1 MPVTFDDFQ
10 TVAQSS
16 FFTSRDVVLTGPKD
30 AQDAKLGRF
39 GRVTVTKSDWKMNDA
54 TMDAFRKALKEK
66 FGVFGEHAF
75 DTVIG
80 TRAQLHQSLRV
91 RDIQSVI
98 SQLEPLKKYRFVNEV
113 HRQLDTDPALMQ
125 FGPAVKN
132 AVKASVFASL
142 RAQSENLR
150 ECKNPAD
157 IAKLVSNMIHRAAAS
172 VVGDRLPGEDGRI
185 SSLHAD
191 LGAGRV
197 DTEVAANEPT
207 GLKRLQQSSKSMFA
221 RWETSVEDRVKSGD
235 IGAGMRINSGD
246 NPILFEKLK
255 TNGVEPGFIF
265 RNDWSR
271 DDTRGLMADV
281 FSEKSRADLQRIV
294 DQAPAGS
301 PLRAAAERNAP
312 IRELG
317 FLVGRAHPLGVAFA
331 AEYLIARAFDHPE
344 STLGQALHER
354 FPSLEKSAVFPDD
367 PNQEP
372 TAEQKRTLVDVKTML
387 FAQIRDAV
395 MNPDPLDVDPARKN
409 CSIFRHFSDR
419 NIAKLDYNENDRALA
434 GAPGSTGYLKL
445 PERVSV
451 KGGAFKGF
459 FYRTF
464 RLTTANEASA
474 GAVAEALANDL
485 TRLTGVPAQELSI
498 MRGKYAD
505 ECPKLML
512 EAKFA
517 ADYKDFD
524 GVYIQDGRI
533 VPPDGQQ
540 VESLGKYKAMFL
552 LLADRDAVG
561 SHGQNKGFRI
571 LNPDAPPGQP
581 KRAQF
586 FAIDPGH
593 SLEGNGKDLEI
604 HDNLSFRDTSKKPGE
619 KRFLNFSVFDD
630 DTRFAKFQ
638 GVLQLYELRQS
649 GRAAQLFDKYR
660 QQFDPEADGGK
671 ERTLRTKIIA
681 RINEMQHEFDAQM
694 TKILTVFAPQL
705 ALYEVLTNDGPAIQ
719 EGAIETIENLE
730 KLTSPT
736 TWESAGK
743 KVKLQHLEVIESTRI
758 PWSARAD
765 GDSLVYS
772 SRKPIP
778 DAMQGTILSWLG
790 NLTDAKFQLDE
801 KGNTVITIPK
811 NQAAAFFAAF
821 SEDRVAQH
829 THPAEYAE
837 RHPVPHPLEGGD
849 PVQPPPASTQ
859 PQSAPVDSPPP
870 PAAPPPDQQSSQ
882 VSLEQPSP
890 PPATE

>member
-1 MPVTFDDFQ
+1 MPVTFADFKA
-10 TVAQSS
+10 VADSA
-16 FFTSRDVVLTGPKD
+16 FFSSRDVVLSGPKG
-30 AQDAKLGRF
+30 AEDAKLGRF
-39 GRVTVTKSDWKMNDA
+39 GRVTVTKSDRTLNDA
-54 TMDAFRKALKEK
+54 TMEAFRKALSDKYG
-66 FGVFGEHAF
+66 FFGEHAF

-98 SQLEPLKKYRFVNEV
+98 SQLEPLKRYRFVNELR
-113 HRQLDTDPALMQ
+113 RQLDTDPALMQ
-125 FGPAVKN
+125 LGPAVKS
-132 AVKASVFASL
+132 AVSAAVSSSL
-142 RAQSENLR
+142 RGQKEKLKACE
-150 ECKNPAD
+150 NPAD
-157 IAKLVSNMIHRAAAS
+157 IAKLVSDMIHKAAAN
-172 VVGDRLPGEDGRI
+172 VVEGKMPDEDGRI

-191 LGAGRV
+191 LGMGRV
-197 DTEVAANEPT
+197 EKEVSATEPT
-207 GLKRLQQSSKSMFA
+207 GLKRLQESPGSMFR
-221 RWETSVEDRVKSGD
+221 RWQTSVEDRVKSGAL
-235 IGAGMRINSGD
+235 GVGMRINSGG
-246 NPILFEKLK
+246 NPIIFEKLK

-281 FSEKSRADLQRIV
+281 FSAKSRQDLQRIV
-294 DQAPAGS
+294 DAAPAGS
-301 PLRAAAERNAP
+301 PLRLAAERNAS

-317 FLVGRAHPLGVAFA
+317 FLVGRSHPLGIAFA
-331 AEYLIARAFDHPE
+331 AEYLLERAFDHPE
-344 STLGQALHER
+344 SKLGKQLHER
-354 FPSLEKSAVFPDD
+354 FPNLSKADIFPAD

-372 TAEQKRTLVDVKTML
+372 SAEQKRTLVDVKTLL

-395 MNPDPLDVDPARKN
+395 MYPDPDDPDPARKN

-419 NIAKLDYNENDRALA
+419 KIAKLDYNENDRALA
-434 GAPGSTGYLKL
+434 GAPGSSGYLKL

-464 RLTTANEASA
+464 RLTTADEASS

-505 ECPKLML
+505 EHPKLML

-517 ADYKDFD
+517 TGYSDFD

-533 VPPDGQQ
+533 VPPAGHH

-571 LNPDAPPGQP
+571 LNQDALPGEMLQ
-581 KRAQF
+581 AQF

-638 GVLQLYELRQS
+638 GVLQLYELAQS
-649 GRAAQLFDKYR
+649 GRAGQLFDSYR
-660 QQFDPEADGGK
+660 QQFDPNADGGREK
-671 ERTLRTKIIA
+671 GLRTKIIA
-681 RINEMQHEFDAQM
+681 RINEMEQEFNAQM
-694 TKILTVFAPQL
+694 TKILSVFGPQISFYEAL
-705 ALYEVLTNDGPAIQ
+705 ANDGAAVQ
-719 EGAIETIENLE
+719 EGAIEMIENLE

-743 KVKLQHLEVIESTRI
+743 EVKLQHLEVIEKTRI
-758 PWSARAD
+758 PWSAHVE
-765 GDSLVYS
+765 GDNLVYS
-772 SRKPIP
+772 SRKPVP
-778 DAMQGTILSWLG
+778 AEMQDTILSWLG
-790 NLTDAKFQLDE
+790 NLPDAKFQIDE
-801 KGNTVITIPK
+801 KGNTIISVPK
-811 NQAAAFFAAF
+811 NQAARFFATF
-821 SEDRVAQH
+821 SEDRVAKH
-829 THPAEYAE
+829 THPEEYAA
-837 RHPVPHPLEGGD
+837 RHPAPAGAPAQPP
-849 PVQPPPASTQ
+849 PVQPPPDQ
-859 PQSAPVDSPPP
+859 PPPP
-870 PAAPPPDQQSSQ
+870 PAVDSSVPP
-882 VSLEQPSP
+882 P
-890 PPATE
+890 PPADSVQPPPPPQTE